1 MPGFPFPP
9 AGPLDLGSPPSL
21 VLRVAKTSPSALLD
35 FASVLPRSSIP
46 RCGSLFARSTLE
58 PRVSCAWWT
67 GYRAPPLRPVLPRRR
82 RDLSSFPCFPLTACP
97 GSQPRWIPIGT
108 CRSPLGL
115 LPSRPLALSA
125 LPEPPRTR
133 FRGLSPRPAV
143 SFSLCFAHPV
153 ATVHSGS
160 LPSRRQGF
168 GRVDSPT
175 LVGSHGEAFARFL
188 VCLRHD
194 APPSKSYSTR

>member
-1 MPGFPFPP
+1 M
-9 AGPLDLGSPPSL
+9 
-21 VLRVAKTSPSALLD
+21 
-35 FASVLPRSSIP
+35 
-46 RCGSLFARSTLE
+46 
-58 PRVSCAWWT
+58 SCAWWT

-194 APPSKSYSTR
+194 VPPARATRHDSGRVPPRPTAETMAAANPVSRKDPHSRRRRPTALVVRSAPAPAELPSPSPVP

>member
-133 FRGLSPRPAV
+133 FRGLFPAAC
-143 SFSLCFAHPV
+143 SLVFPLLCTPCCHGALRFPSV
-153 ATVHSGS
+153 PPTGLWTGGLSD
-160 LPSRRQGF
+160 SRRLP
-168 GRVDSPT
+168 R
-175 LVGSHGEAFARFL
+175 GSFR
-188 VCLRHD
+188 
-194 APPSKSYSTR
+194 